1 MRKCLWCVGLFVLAI
16 PGTLL
21 AQKYPTVRAQML
33 SFDAVSEDYTAI
45 RTAGVIAITVDGNRL
60 TIVNYKSDED
70 GFVEFAV
77 ESRRPFSLV
86 FHGGSERVP
95 EMTELAGT
103 LDGGNVLYVC
113 LRTVPEYLEHHSSV
127 GYTKAWATREELRA
141 IRDTDAEAVWPALD
155 DLLAVLEE
163 QLGRMG

>member
-1 MRKCLWCVGLFVLAI
+1 MRKCLWFVCLFVLAV

-21 AQKYPTVRAQML
+21 TQEYPTVRAQVL
-33 SFDAVSEDYTAI
+33 SFDTVSEDYTAM
-45 RTAGVIAITVDGNRL
+45 RKAGVIAITVDGHRHAV
-60 TIVNYKSDED
+60 VNYQSDED

-77 ESRRPFSLV
+77 ESKRPFSLV

-113 LRTVPEYLEHHSSV
+113 LRTVSEYREHHPSV
-127 GYTKAWATREELRA
+127 GYTKAWATRAVLRA
-141 IRDTDAEAVWPALD
+141 VRDTAPEAVWPALD